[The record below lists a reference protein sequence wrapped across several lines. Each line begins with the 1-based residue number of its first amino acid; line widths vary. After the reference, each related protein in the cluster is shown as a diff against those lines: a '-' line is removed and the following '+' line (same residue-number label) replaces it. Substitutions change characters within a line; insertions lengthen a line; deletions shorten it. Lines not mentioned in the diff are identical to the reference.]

1 MSGGM
6 ITIDSSGFADVVMTQ
21 NGDMVDFRGGARSRL
36 AIGSEN
42 QILTVSGSDLPE
54 WTAPAVPTNV
64 QYGVAVMSGVD
75 FDFSSTNAVQTISI
89 SGTTTFTGSNYAAGK
104 SITLFITT
112 DGTERDLAFPSG
124 WKFQGT
130 KPTAQAASKIGTLTL
145 LCSSTTEASVR
156 CAYAVEE

>member
-21 NGDMVDFRGGARSRL
+21 NGDMVDFRSDTRSRL

-42 QILTVSGSDLPE
+42 EVLTVSGSDLPE
-54 WTAPAVPTNV
+54 WTAPAVPSNV
-64 QYGVAVMSGVD
+64 QYSVGVMPGVD
-75 FDFSSTNAVQTISI
+75 FDFDSTSAVQTLSI
-89 SGTTTFTGSNYAAGK
+89 AGTTTFTGSNYAAGK

-112 DGTERDLAFPSG
+112 DGTERTLNFPAG

-130 KPTAQAASKIGTLTL
+130 KPTSQLASKVGTLTL

-156 CAYAVEE
+156 AAYAVEA

>member
-21 NGDMVDFRGGARSRL
+21 NGDMVDFRSDARSRL

-42 QILTVSGSDLPE
+42 DVLTVESSLPE
-54 WTAPAVPTNV
+54 WSAPATPSNI
-64 QYGVAVMSGVD
+64 QYSVAAMPGVD
-75 FDFSSTNAVQTISI
+75 FDFDSTDAVQTLSI
-89 SGTTTFTGSNYAAGK
+89 AGTTTFTGSNYAAGK

-112 DGTERDLAFPSG
+112 DGSDRDLAFPAG

-130 KPTAQAASKIGTLTL
+130 KPSSQTASKVGTLTVM
-145 LCSSTTEASVR
+145 CSDTTEASVR
-156 CAYAVEE
+156 CAYAVEA